1 MAPKPAKK
9 APKVKLTQMSS
20 RKRAQ
25 PKRTNGSAN
34 DASVGVTKRPAGM
47 VPTPKADMLNEQNFV
62 NMTLDP
68 CNGPLT
74 RSPFGATENA
84 YLWRLNFRRTVQANT
99 GGYLAAAL
107 NPLGIYQG
115 GGSSLINWW
124 AQAGLNDGAASLP
137 ASSAVGMPGSAS
149 LTGIAAQV
157 RIIAG
162 CIKLN
167 YIGAAS
173 ASQGQLIGWEG
184 QADEVFSGGTA
195 YTNTR
200 CLSDF
205 AVNGNTYPLDVGVE
219 SRLSYAKASPQQLQ
233 YGDVNLP
240 RMDVFSPCAFVG
252 VSGGP
257 SSAYYV
263 LEATVVVEWTPNL
276 YVGIPAPSPVMAKPG
291 AADRVANA
299 LRSVSPLLV
308 SAVRPL
314 LGPYAA
320 AFGTA
325 VTFAGRV
332 AKQVMA

>member
-1 MAPKPAKK
+1 MAPKPTKKVGKIKAAQMNSRKK
-9 APKVKLTQMSS
+9 AIPQGANGLTRDSVPSS
-20 RKRAQ
+20 A
-25 PKRTNGSAN
+25 
-34 DASVGVTKRPAGM
+34 KRPVGM
-47 VPTPKADMLNEQNFV
+47 VPTPRAETLNEQNFV

-84 YLWRLNFRRTVQANT
+84 YLWRLNFRRTVQANA

-115 GGSSLINWW
+115 SGASLINWW
-124 AQAGLNDGAASLP
+124 AQAGLNDSAVSLP

-149 LTGIAAQV
+149 LAGIAAQTRV
-157 RIIAG
+157 IAG

-167 YIGAAS
+167 YIGAAQ
-173 ASQGQLIGWEG
+173 AAQGQLIGWEG
-184 QADEVFSGGTA
+184 QADEVFTGGTA

-205 AVNGNTYPLDVGVE
+205 AVNGNTYPITSGVE
-219 SRLSYAKASPQQLQ
+219 SRLNYSKASPQQLQ
-233 YGDVNLP
+233 YGDVNVA
-240 RMDVFSPCAFVG
+240 RMDVFSPCALVAI
-252 VSGGP
+252 SGGP
-257 SSAYYV
+257 SSAFYV
-263 LEATVVVEWTPNL
+263 LEATIVVEWTPNL
-276 YVGIPAPSPVMAKPG
+276 SVGIPAPSPVQARPG
-291 AADRVANA
+291 AAERVANA
-299 LRSVSPLLV
+299 LRNVSPLLV
-308 SAVRPL
+308 SAVTPL

-325 VTFAGRV
+325 VNFAGRV